1 MIGKAVSLSEAIA
14 RSDRGLLPKIKGM
27 VKNLNIDHVTEEISG
42 ALDKMNEEIVRSSS
56 EGSKPHRPWWQG
68 EKKTPERRREEQR
81 VKGTVS
87 LFSGIG
93 LTIFLYYLT
102 GALVLK
108 LPPDVV
114 AKIPFEIEP
123 LLRVLWTV
131 GLIPTLS
138 GAGHLVASFFI
149 KSTPLRSLE
158 PSSQAE
164 VVLKPMPEVGPRLTS
179 PNVAPS
185 VTEHT
190 TNLLTSSAQKKA

>member
-1 MIGKAVSLSEAIA
+1 LKVIGKAVSLSEAIA

-102 GALVLK
+102 GALALLAGAILTFFGFMHGERIGIAQTPIVALSY
-108 LPPDVV
+108 LVV
-114 AKIPFEIEP
+114 
-123 LLRVLWTV
+123 
-131 GLIPTLS
+131 S
-138 GAGHLVASFFI
+138 GMFFGC
-149 KSTPLRSLE
+149 TRSVSV
-158 PSSQAE
+158 SSKPAE
-164 VVLKPMPEVGPRLTS
+164 EMSGPEAETS
-179 PNVAPS
+179 PA
-185 VTEHT
+185 
-190 TNLLTSSAQKKA
+190 